1 MNAITINGERLWQ
14 ALMELAQIGAT
25 PRGGNMRL
33 ALTALDGQAR
43 DLVTGW
49 MRDAGLTVRID
60 RVGNIFGAG
69 RAATTR
75 SPRS

>member
-14 ALMELAQIGAT
+14 ALMDLAQVGAT
-25 PRGGNMRL
+25 PRGGNARL

-49 MRDAGLTVRID
+49 MREAGLTVRID
-60 RVGNIFGAG
+60 RVGNIFGRRAG
-69 RAATTR
+69 CNDAWLI
-75 SPRS
+75 S